1 MAPVQSATTTTSELI
16 ATRARQLQK
25 REEDLD
31 NVKKRVKEARFASAQ
46 DFEKRH
52 GRTIKN
58 FDFKHGDLVLVRN
71 SRIEMTW
78 DRKAKPRWF
87 GPMIVVRRHAGG
99 AYQLAELDGAVSA
112 SRFAAFR
119 VIPYYPRKNIDIPT
133 DDFLVYPDSI
143 VLEAVDDNATPA
155 VPPDD
160 DSGEDS
166 D

>member
-1 MAPVQSATTTTSELI
+1 
-16 ATRARQLQK
+16 
-25 REEDLD
+25 
-31 NVKKRVKEARFASAQ
+31 
-46 DFEKRH
+46 
-52 GRTIKN
+52 
-58 FDFKHGDLVLVRN
+58 
-71 SRIEMTW
+71 MTW

-87 GPMIVVRRHAGG
+87 GPMIVVKRHAGG

-119 VIPYYPRKNIDIPT
+119 VIPYYLRKNIDIPT

-143 VLEAVDDNATPA
+143 VLEAMDDNATPA